1 MQSQK
6 YATEKVL
13 FFQNFLY
20 RNENK
25 QKTYTNVKIYG
36 FVLVYM
42 CFDWVSVNVKVRWL
56 HIVVV
61 FRI

>member
-20 RNENK
+20 INENK

-42 CFDWVSVNVKVRWL
+42 CFDCVSVNVKVRWL